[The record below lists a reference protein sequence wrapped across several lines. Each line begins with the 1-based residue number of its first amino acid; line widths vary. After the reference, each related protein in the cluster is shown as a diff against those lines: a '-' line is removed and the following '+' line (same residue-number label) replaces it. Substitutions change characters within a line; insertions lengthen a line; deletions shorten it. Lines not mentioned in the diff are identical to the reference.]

1 MAQIQRSSGSVLRV
15 VVLSMSFMPALVRA
29 DGATGS
35 ISGEVVTHPAKKS
48 VGVVVWLEGVKGSF
62 RPPARPVTIDQKG
75 MTFVPHVVA
84 IQKGGTVVF
93 KNSDAVRHNV
103 FTTDGEKYNL
113 GTWGQGESKT
123 HTFKETGVYHQLCN
137 IHPEMLGFVVVLDNP
152 FFAVTG
158 ADRKFEI
165 KDVPPGS
172 YTLKTWGEKL
182 PEVTKQVTVAAG
194 APTQLKLEV
203 GR

>member
-1 MAQIQRSSGSVLRV
+1 MAQIRSGVFG
-15 VVLSMSFMPALVRA
+15 VVLLSIGLSPALSRA
-29 DGATGS
+29 EGATGS
-35 ISGEVVTHPAKKS
+35 ISGEVIAKPAKKS
-48 VGVVVWLEGVKGSF
+48 AGVVVWLDGVSGSF

-75 MTFVPHVVA
+75 MTFIPHVVA
-84 IQKGGTVVF
+84 IQKNGSVLF

-113 GTWGQGESKT
+113 GTWGQGETKT
-123 HTFKETGVYHQLCN
+123 YTFKQTGVYHQLCN

-158 ADRKFEI
+158 ADGKFEI

-172 YTLKTWGEKL
+172 YTVKNWGEKL
-182 PEVTKQVTVAAG
+182 PDTTAKVTVTAG
-194 APTQLKLEV
+194 AATPLKLEV

>member
-1 MAQIQRSSGSVLRV
+1 MARIHLREAILAFMLLVPSS
-15 VVLSMSFMPALVRA
+15 PVRA
-29 DGATGS
+29 QGTNGT
-35 ISGEVVTHPAKKS
+35 ITGEVVAKPAKKS
-48 VGVVVWLEGVKGSF
+48 AGVVVWLDKVPGSF

-84 IQKGGTVVF
+84 MQKGGTVLF

-123 HTFKETGVYHQLCN
+123 YTFKETGVYHQLCN
-137 IHPEMLGFVVVLDNP
+137 IHPEMLAFVVVLENP

-158 ADRKFEI
+158 SD
-165 KDVPPGS
+165 
-172 YTLKTWGEKL
+172 
-182 PEVTKQVTVAAG
+182 
-194 APTQLKLEV
+194 
-203 GR
+203 

>member
-1 MAQIQRSSGSVLRV
+1 MAQIQRLGVLGLGL
-15 VVLSMSFMPALVRA
+15 LSIGLSPALSRA
-29 DGATGS
+29 DGGTGS
-35 ISGEVVTHPAKKS
+35 ISGEVKATPAKKS
-48 VGVVVWLEGVKGSF
+48 AGVVVWLEGVPGSF

-75 MTFVPHVVA
+75 MTFIPHVVA
-84 IQKGGTVVF
+84 IQKNGTVMF

-113 GTWGQGESKT
+113 GTWGQGETKT
-123 HTFKETGVYHQLCN
+123 YTFKETGVYHQLCN

-152 FFAVTG
+152 FFAVSG
-158 ADRKFEI
+158 ADGKFEI

-172 YTLKTWGEKL
+172 YTVKTWGEKL
-182 PEVTKQVTVAAG
+182 PATTAKVTVTAG
-194 APTQLKLEV
+194 AATPLKLEV